1 MYNQHNPYEKTT
13 EIRKELALM
22 QKEKDKLELKLAAAD
37 PEQKLSFIPN
47 VFLHPGKASL
57 THRRIDL
64 QLHFEQFRMCLY
76 RDNIKREQF

>member
-1 MYNQHNPYEKTT
+1 
-13 EIRKELALM
+13 M

-47 VFLHPGKASL
+47 VFLHQGKASL

-64 QLHFEQFRMCLY
+64 QLHFEQFRMSLY

>member
-37 PEQKLSFIPN
+37 PE
-47 VFLHPGKASL
+47 
-57 THRRIDL
+57 
-64 QLHFEQFRMCLY
+64 
-76 RDNIKREQF
+76 

>member
-1 MYNQHNPYEKTT
+1 MTKINRECIISIIHMKKTT
-13 EIRKELALM
+13 EIREELALM

-57 THRRIDL
+57 THRKIDL
-64 QLHFEQFRMCLY
+64 
-76 RDNIKREQF
+76 